1 MNTTEYNM
9 SNAIITYNQE
19 EGLKAGGGNFIS
31 EGGAYIMKI
40 LEAKYTKAKTNT
52 SGIEFSLESSDGQK
66 ANYITVY
73 YVKAD
78 GSQVKGGMSIL
89 NAMMGLLGANT
100 ITSAVKR
107 DQDGK
112 EVFICPEF
120 TGKTIGMFLQKSLYT
135 KNDGSDGYKF
145 DIRVPFDPATSKT
158 LREKIGNDQPKTI
171 ENMTNS
177 YKDKDDRT
185 QQQQQNT
192 GGYAGDMN
200 HDSRGMNQDNG
211 YIPGFE

>member
-1 MNTTEYNM
+1 MNTTEHNM
-9 SNAIITYNQE
+9 NNAIITYNQE

-31 EGGAYIMKI
+31 DGGAYIVKI
-40 LEAKYTKAKTNT
+40 LEAKYAKAKTNT
-52 SGIEFSLESSDGQK
+52 SGIEFSLESKDGQK

-78 GSQVKGGMSIL
+78 GEPVKGGMSML
-89 NAMMGLLGANT
+89 NAMMGLVGANT
-100 ITSAVKR
+100 ITSANGR
-107 DQDGK
+107 SQDGK
-112 EVFICPEF
+112 DIFICPEF

-135 KNDGSDGYKF
+135 KSDGSDGYKF

-177 YKDKDDRT
+177 YKDKDERT

-192 GGYAGDMN
+192 GGFAGDMQ
-200 HDSRGMNQDNG
+200 HDSSGMNQDNG
-211 YIPGFE
+211 YIPGFD

>member
-1 MNTTEYNM
+1 M

-31 EGGAYIMKI
+31 DGGAYIVKI
-40 LEAKYTKAKTNT
+40 LEAKYPKAKTDT
-52 SGIEFSLESSDGQK
+52 SGIEFSLESKAGQK

-78 GSQVKGGMSIL
+78 GSPVKGGMSIL
-89 NAMMGLLGANT
+89 SAMMGLLGSNT
-100 ITSAVKR
+100 ITSSNGR
-107 DQDGK
+107 SQDGK
-112 EVFICPEF
+112 DIFICPEF

-177 YKDKDDRT
+177 YKDKDERV
-185 QQQQQNT
+185 QQQQNT
-192 GGYAGDMN
+192 GGFTGDMQ
-200 HDSRGMNQDNG
+200 HDSSGMNQDNG
-211 YIPGFE
+211 YIPGFD